1 MTPGQEANPPRGRGK
16 DRSISVP
23 EWARL
28 HLWEM
33 QPLRDLLVIA
43 SIVLLLWLGYML
55 SVVTVPLLLA
65 LLLAYLFE
73 PLIRRMTRTKA
84 FSRAGSATII
94 IVAIV
99 TLIVVP
105 VTIGVSYGVVQAAGF
120 ARTSLANTRDV
131 VTFVSRFDA
140 NREASDTIDE
150 AEPLPDVGPFDA
162 ALSRQ
167 PQEVRDVFDRLPVR
181 PWQVIA
187 RTLAQRID
195 RSSDEFMFVRDKVIA
210 NSDRII
216 QTTLGTGAGA
226 AAAVLSTVKSAGL
239 LLFTMFLTCFFFFFL
254 STGYE
259 RVTAFL
265 ATLIKSKSRE
275 RTLELV
281 YKMDRVVA
289 GFVRGR
295 LTICVVQC
303 FVFSIGYFL
312 IGVPAAVVLGI
323 AVGILAIVPYVAL
336 LGIPVSIALIWLDPP
351 SGFRGELWW
360 IVLAPIG
367 VYVLGQA
374 LDDYILTPLI
384 QGKATGMDMP
394 LVLFSTIAGGAL
406 AGIYGLLLAI
416 PVAACLKILVTEVVW
431 PRVRA
436 WLDGRAADPL
446 PISEGRTSG

>member
-1 MTPGQEANPPRGRGK
+1 MTSGSEANPSHARVRQ
-16 DRSISVP
+16 RSVPIP

-43 SIVLLLWLGYML
+43 TIVLLLWLGYIL
-55 SVVTVPLLLA
+55 SIVTVPLLLA
-65 LLLAYLFE
+65 LMLAYLFE
-73 PLIRRMTRTKA
+73 PLVQRMTRSKI
-84 FSRAGSATII
+84 FSRAGAATII

-99 TLIVVP
+99 TLIVLP

-120 ARTSLANTRDV
+120 ARTSLVNTRDV
-131 VTFVSRFDA
+131 VSFVSRFDA
-140 NREASDTIDE
+140 NRPADASVMD
-150 AEPLPDVGPFDA
+150 EPLDGGEFKA
-162 ALSRQ
+162 ALARQ
-167 PQEVRDVFDRLPVR
+167 PQEVQDVFARLPAR

-187 RTLAQRID
+187 RSLSKRID

-210 NSDRII
+210 NSDRIVE
-216 QTTLGTGAGA
+216 TTLGTGAGA
-226 AAAVLSTVKSAGL
+226 AAAILSTVSSVGV
-239 LLFTMFLTCFFFFFL
+239 LLFSLFLTCFFFFFL

-265 ATLIKSKSRE
+265 SNLIKPKNRE

-281 YKMDRVVA
+281 GKMDRVIA

-323 AVGILAIVPYVAL
+323 AVGVMAIVPYVAL
-336 LGIPVSIALIWLDPP
+336 LGIPASIALIWLDPP
-351 SGFRGELWW
+351 GGFRGELWW
-360 IVLAPIG
+360 ILLAPVG
-367 VYVLGQA
+367 VYVIGQA
-374 LDDYILTPLI
+374 LDDYVLTPLI

-416 PVAACLKILVTEVVW
+416 PVAACLKIVITEVVW
-431 PRVRA
+431 PKVRA

-446 PISEGRTSG
+446 PIPTGRTNE